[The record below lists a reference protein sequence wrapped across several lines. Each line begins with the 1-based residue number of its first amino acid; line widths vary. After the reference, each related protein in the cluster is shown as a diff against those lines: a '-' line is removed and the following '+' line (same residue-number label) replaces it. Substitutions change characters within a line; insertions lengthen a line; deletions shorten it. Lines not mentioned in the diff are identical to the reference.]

1 MSVTCSAPATV
12 LAIFRW
18 LCAHCRAAFAM
29 GLGSRLRRILPVSPA
44 EKRTRRL
51 LQLQRSDPNRARVPS
66 PEFDCAAPQPARRPK
81 LREVIVSDCTKL
93 GPADTT
99 PRRAAK

>member
-1 MSVTCSAPATV
+1 MAVVAPSWTPRRDHVRDVQCSSDGAGDLPMVVRT
-12 LAIFRW
+12 LPGGFR
-18 LCAHCRAAFAM
+18 H
-29 GLGSRLRRILPVSPA
+29 GLG
-44 EKRTRRL
+44 T
-51 LQLQRSDPNRARVPS
+51 RVPS